1 VGGGAGHS
9 TDMSFAQA
17 VRAAMAQELARDD
30 AVFTYGEGINDP
42 HGFFGTTAGLADQFG
57 PSRCFDV
64 PNCEETL
71 TGFGVG
77 AALMGLRPIFVNLR
91 VEFLLLAM
99 NQIVNHAAKWSTM
112 FGRQVSIPLT
122 MRAMVGRGWG
132 QGAQHSGSYASL
144 LAHVPGLQV
153 AVASSPSVGASLLVS
168 AVRGDT
174 PTILIEPKAVFE
186 QVEPCAVPFS
196 PMAVGRAGVRR
207 AGNDFTLV
215 AVGDAVRLALEAAE
229 ALSRDDGIEVEV
241 VDACWF
247 APFDGATIAASVAR
261 TGRIGVVDIGWD
273 RFGLASEVARR
284 LLEIESLRLR
294 SPLLS
299 WSPAGHAPAGCFA
312 EAVHYPTASELGRE
326 IRAACDGTA
335 PPSRPSLLTSE
346 RSER

>member
-1 VGGGAGHS
+1 
-9 TDMSFAQA
+9 MSFAQA